1 MKKFISLLLAL
12 VLVLGMT
19 ATATLSVAAA
29 QTDDAVSAETLDTA
43 HPISMLG
50 KSKQAVINTYG
61 TNYYTTTVAGGGLT
75 PYMVYRSSSVPYS
88 FGLDS
93 NNNIFVVVIST
104 DKTISLFD
112 GLTTRST
119 YNQILISATT
129 HYYVANDAM
138 QYDSIRMSI
147 DFYYSP
153 TVLVVYD
160 WTTTNKNAVP
170 ARVTIQ
176 KLPSARYP
184 SDLPAPRLKAAKSLA
199 NGVQINWYPVKF
211 AEKYRVFYKG
221 SSGWKRLGD
230 TTATSFVDTDV
241 RSGSTYTYTVRPL
254 SADGKAYTGSYDTRG
269 VVITYQAPQLATP
282 SITSLKSTPNG
293 VQISWNAVSGAY
305 GYRVF
310 YKGSN
315 GWKGMA
321 NTTATSYLDTDVRD
335 GSTYTYTVRCIN
347 QNGSFVSGYNNT
359 GWSHT
364 YSRYTLAVPQ
374 VTGFQSTKDGVK
386 ISWNKVSG
394 AYGYRVFYKGSNGW
408 KGMENTTA
416 TSYLDTD
423 VRDGKTYTYTVRCV
437 DRDGNWTSG
446 YNNTGWQYTYRKPML
461 ATPSVTSITATAEGV
476 KISWN
481 KVSGAYG
488 YRVFYKGSNGW
499 KGMDNTTATSYV
511 DTDVRDG
518 STYTYTVRCIDADGS
533 WASGYNNTGWQY
545 TYHKPWLATP
555 KITSLTSTAGG
566 VKISWNKVS
575 GAAKYRVFYKGS
587 SGWRSM
593 GDTTATS
600 FVDSD
605 VRDGSTYTYTV
616 RCVSAD
622 GKTFTSQY
630 DTAGKSIKFS
640 SPVSDY
646 IDKLVSTAG
655 SWAFEDVVSPAAQAG
670 FTFMDLDFDGVN
682 EFIVQRDGGTM
693 HNFDAVVYTYKNG
706 RVSKVPCSEE
716 FIQNGNLRY
725 YYNTSTGKYQ
735 ILGTAAMAAGAAASR
750 MIYNFTLTYTNG
762 KVTTNYYSAM
772 YHAVPWQSESGEH
785 EYHYYNG
792 AQGYYEGIGNHSEIT
807 QAAYNSINN
816 NKMKNLV
823 DCNMQ
828 RKFIV
833 QRDWNKLSA
842 SAKRQ
847 QMLEAYNTF
856 TYTKH

>member
-518 STYTYTVRCIDADGS
+518 STYTYTVRC
-533 WASGYNNTGWQY
+533 
-545 TYHKPWLATP
+545 
-555 KITSLTSTAGG
+555 
-566 VKISWNKVS
+566 
-575 GAAKYRVFYKGS
+575 
-587 SGWRSM
+587 
-593 GDTTATS
+593 
-600 FVDSD
+600 
-605 VRDGSTYTYTV
+605 
-616 RCVSAD
+616 VSAD